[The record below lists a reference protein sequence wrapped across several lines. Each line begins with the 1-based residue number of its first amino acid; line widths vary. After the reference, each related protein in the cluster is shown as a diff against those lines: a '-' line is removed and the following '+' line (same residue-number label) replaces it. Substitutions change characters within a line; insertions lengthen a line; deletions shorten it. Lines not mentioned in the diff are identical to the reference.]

1 MTSPVREDFVASRL
15 DALQVTSGLYRLVA
29 RISAGGWFEAY
40 DLFMLAY
47 ISLGM
52 VRSGLFAA
60 AGLGPNGISV
70 FAGAGFAGMFA
81 GTIVFGWV
89 SDRFGRRA
97 VFMWS
102 LAWYS
107 AFTIAM
113 AFATTALG
121 IDLLRL
127 IAGLGIG
134 VQLITIDAYVSEL
147 TPPHARGRAIAFSQ
161 AITFSAVPVVAF
173 VAKYLVPITWLG
185 LDGWRLVAIIG
196 GVGAIVIW
204 PIARGLPESP
214 RWLAAHGR
222 FPSALWELVRV
233 ERLANATVET
243 LDRSSSAG
251 GPVTSDNVSALQ
263 RATAGD
269 SSRSGWWHE
278 MWSGTY
284 RTRSAML
291 VLFNFC
297 QTIGFYGF
305 ASWVAILLFSEG
317 VSFLHSLQYVFIIA
331 LAAPLGP
338 LIAMRAAER
347 AERKWQIVALAAA
360 SAALGLAFAAARSP
374 WAIIVLGLGLTLAN
388 NWFSSA
394 FHAYQAELYPTRIR
408 AQAVGFVYS
417 WSRLSAIFV
426 GFWIAAILARYGAG
440 AAFAFIAVAMAIAG
454 SAIAAVGPLTR
465 GRRLESISP

>member
-1 MTSPVREDFVASRL
+1 MTSSVRADVVAARL
-15 DALQVTSGLYRLVA
+15 DALPVTSGLFRLVA

-52 VRSGLFAA
+52 VRSGLFTA

-70 FAGAGFAGMFA
+70 FAGAGFAGMFV
-81 GTIVFGWV
+81 GTLVFGWV

-113 AFATTALG
+113 TFAMTALG

-173 VAKYLVPITWLG
+173 LAQYLVPITWLG
-185 LDGWRLVAIIG
+185 LDGWRLVAILG
-196 GVGAIVIW
+196 GVGAITIW

-222 FPSALWELVRV
+222 FDEASSELARV
-233 ERLANATVET
+233 ERLANATTEP
-243 LDRSSSAG
+243 LDRASSSSVA
-251 GPVTSDNVSALQ
+251 
-263 RATAGD
+263 RATDEAAPIQRNAAEAA
-269 SSRSGWWHE
+269 SRSGWWRE

-284 RTRSAML
+284 RGRSAML
-291 VLFNFC
+291 VVFNFF
-297 QTIGFYGF
+297 QTVGFYGF

-317 VSFLHSLQYVFIIA
+317 VSFLHSLQYVFVIA

-388 NWFSSA
+388 NWFSCA

-417 WSRLSAIFV
+417 WSRLSAVFA
-426 GFWIAAILARYGAG
+426 GFWIAAILARYGSG
-440 AAFAFIAVAMAIAG
+440 AAFAFIAVAMAFAG
-454 SAIAAVGPLTR
+454 GAIATVGPLTR

>member
-1 MTSPVREDFVASRL
+1 MTSPRRADVIASRL
-15 DALQVTSGLYRLVA
+15 DALPVTSGLFGLVA

-60 AGLGPNGISV
+60 AGLGANGISV

-81 GTIVFGWV
+81 GTLVFGWV

-107 AFTIAM
+107 AFTLAM

-147 TPPHARGRAIAFSQ
+147 TPPRARGRAIAFSQ

-196 GVGAIVIW
+196 GVGAIAIW
-204 PIARGLPESP
+204 PITRGLPESP

-222 FPSALWELVRV
+222 FDEASSELARV
-233 ERLANATVET
+233 ERCANATAEP
-243 LDRSSSAG
+243 LDQTSSASVQ
-251 GPVTSDNVSALQ
+251 VTSGNAAEAASP
-263 RATAGD
+263 
-269 SSRSGWWHE
+269 SGWWRE

-284 RTRSAML
+284 RVRSAML
-291 VLFNFC
+291 VVFNFF

-317 VSFLHSLQYVFIIA
+317 VSFLHSLQYVFVIA

-338 LIAMRAAER
+338 LLAMRAAER
-347 AERKWQIVALAAA
+347 AERKWQIVALAAV

-374 WAIIVLGLGLTLAN
+374 LAIIVLGLGLTLAN
-388 NWFSSA
+388 NWFSCA

-426 GFWIAAILARYGAG
+426 GFWIAAILARYGSG

-454 SAIAAVGPLTR
+454 GAIAAVGPLTR